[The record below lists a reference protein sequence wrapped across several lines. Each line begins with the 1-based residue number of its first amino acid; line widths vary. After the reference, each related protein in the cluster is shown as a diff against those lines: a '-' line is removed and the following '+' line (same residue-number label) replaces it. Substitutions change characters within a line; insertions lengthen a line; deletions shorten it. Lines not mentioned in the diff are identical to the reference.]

1 MYITCFTYIYTLY
14 VTCNVPCAVVG
25 IRDRWHC
32 FLVATKLF
40 GLCQSGGFLW
50 CCKWF
55 SAHQKSSRGPVVNL
69 MILNK
74 KWTNEDQGFGFGCF
88 SPFFSKLSWGFPFS
102 SLFITICILYPSFC
116 LRQSQLQ
123 QEMRLSSW
131 INRWRQLKY
140 VSSSS
145 LPEEMIQFD
154 EHIFQIGGN
163 DQPVIHGQN
172 KLPWITLR

>member
-1 MYITCFTYIYTLY
+1 MYITYFIYIYTLY

-25 IRDRWHC
+25 IRDRLHC

-50 CCKWF
+50 CCKLF

-74 KWTNEDQGFGFGCF
+74 KMNQRGPRFWLFQ
-88 SPFFSKLSWGFPFS
+88 SMFFSKLSWGFTFS
-102 SLFITICILYPSFC
+102 SLFIAICILYPSFC

-131 INRWRQLKY
+131 ITRWWQLKY
-140 VSSSS
+140 V
-145 LPEEMIQFD
+145 
-154 EHIFQIGGN
+154 
-163 DQPVIHGQN
+163 
-172 KLPWITLR
+172 